1 MLPMTPHKT
10 GYVFAFLAFTVF
22 ACQDAIS
29 KHLSHDYSPLMITMI
44 RYWAFAGFVTVM
56 AARSGKGLQGAVRAN
71 RPYLQILRGLLLAG
85 QIMVTILS
93 FRVAGLIQSQ
103 AIFSATPLVVAMLSV
118 PILGEVVGW
127 RRWTAIAVGMLGVL
141 IILQPNPATFDLTL
155 LIPLASA
162 LINAAYSVATR
173 LASRTDDA
181 GVSFFYTG
189 IAGAA
194 LATAVGPFFW
204 TNMQGWDWGW
214 MALLCL
220 TGISSHYCLIKA
232 YDHLDAVLVQPVA
245 YYQLMLSA
253 FIGVFVFGESLKMN
267 IVLGS
272 LIIVA
277 AGLFTLWREAVR
289 RRLRA
294 G

>member
-1 MLPMTPHKT
+1 MTAQKT
-10 GYVFAFLAFTVF
+10 GYIFAFLAFTVF

-29 KHLSHDYSPLMITMI
+29 KHLAHAYSPLMITMI
-44 RYWAFAGFVTVM
+44 RYWAFAGFVTIV
-56 AARSGKGLQGAVRAN
+56 AARSRKGLTGAIRAN
-71 RPYLQILRGLLLAG
+71 RPYLQILRGVLLAS

-127 RRWTAIAVGMLGVL
+127 RRWTAIGVGMVGVL

-162 LINAAYSVATR
+162 MINAAYSVATR

-232 YDHLDAVLVQPVA
+232 YDHLDAVLVQPIA

-253 FIGVFVFGESLKMN
+253 FIGVFIFGESLKTN
-267 IVLGS
+267 IVIGS

-277 AGLFTLWREAVR
+277 AGLFTLWREAAR
-289 RRLRA
+289 RRMPV